1 MYAGDY
7 MAANIKR
14 WYRLDNTG
22 KIYPSITST
31 RVSTVFRVSATLKG
45 KVDPVLLQNALDN
58 IIERFP
64 YFKVNLKRGLF
75 WYYFEYAYHNPKVKK
90 EVFYPCMFML
100 FKKKKTFP
108 FRVLYYNR
116 KISCEFSHSITDGTG
131 AIAFLKTLLVEYFKL
146 KGIKSTITKDILD
159 IKSSVKQEEYEDSAH
174 KYYKKDIPPPDL
186 PKKAMHFP
194 FKLNKKGE
202 YYIIT
207 GILDVSQLK
216 EQSRIYGCSIT
227 ELLLAL
233 YFETIQDFVYSQD
246 KRKRKRLKKRV
257 VINLPVN
264 LRRIFPSTTMRNFF
278 ISITPSIDL
287 RLGKY
292 TREELIKQVKNYL
305 ELNLNEKYLSMYIS
319 RNVNNE
325 KNKFIR
331 IIPLFIKN
339 LIMPVIYQRFGESG
353 YTSSISNL
361 GLIVMPNE
369 IQELIERFEFYP
381 PPSKGNIVKVGVA
394 SYKDNIYISFG
405 RLTKNTE
412 IEKSFFRKMRKMN
425 ISVKV
430 ETNLR

>member
-1 MYAGDY
+1 
-7 MAANIKR
+7 MAAKIRN

-31 RVSTVFRVSATLKG
+31 RVSTVFRISATLIE
-45 KVDPVLLQNALDN
+45 KVDSVLLQNALDN

-64 YFKVNLKRGLF
+64 YFKVNLKKGLF

-90 EVFYPCMFML
+90 EIFYPCMFMF

-108 FRVLYYNR
+108 FRVLYYNK

-131 AIAFLKTLLVEYFKL
+131 AITFLKTLLVEYFKI
-146 KGIKSTITKDILD
+146 KGITSTISEDILD
-159 IKSSVKQEEYEDSAH
+159 IKSTVKKEEFEDSAH

-202 YYIIT
+202 YYIVT
-207 GILDVSQLK
+207 GIVDISDFK
-216 EQSRIYGCSIT
+216 EQSKIHGCSIT

-233 YFETIQDFVYSQD
+233 YFETIQDFVCSQYA
-246 KRKRKRLKKRV
+246 RKRKRLKKRV

-264 LRRIFPSTTMRNFF
+264 LRRIFRSNTMRNFF
-278 ISITPSIDL
+278 ISLTPSIDL

-292 TREELIKQVKNYL
+292 TREELIKQIKNYM
-305 ELNLNEKYLSMYIS
+305 ELNLNEKYLGQYIS

-331 IIPLFIKN
+331 IIPLFVKN
-339 LIMPVIYQRFGESG
+339 IIMPVIYQRFGESG

-361 GLIVMPNE
+361 GLVVMPSE
-369 IQELIERFEFYP
+369 IENLIERFEFYP
-381 PPSKGNIVKVGVA
+381 PPSKGNIVKVGVS
-394 SYKDNIYISFG
+394 SYKEKIYISFG

-412 IEKSFFRKMRKMN
+412 IEKIFFRKIRKMN
-425 ISVKV
+425 IAVKI